1 MVECIQ
7 GVLNPIVLYD
17 MITILEI
24 IIRGGLRSLFLS
36 ASKVFLNPI
45 VLYDMIMILKL
56 TTRGGGIAL
65 LVACIQGVIYLY
77 IQTCIQTYT
86 LGFT

>member
-1 MVECIQ
+1 MSSASKVF
-7 GVLNPIVLYD
+7 LNLIVLYD

-24 IIRGGLRSLFLS
+24 IIRGGLRSLSS

-45 VLYDMIMILKL
+45 VLYDMTIILKL